1 MRVEVVYALPLKQDV
16 ISLELPAGAT
26 VQQALAASGVL
37 AAHPEL
43 DLRALQVG
51 VWGRPRRLDAPL
63 EDGDRVEVY
72 RPLQIDPKEI
82 RRRRAARRRAAR
94 DS

>member
-16 ISLELPAGAT
+16 IPLELPAGAT
-26 VQQALAASGVL
+26 VHQALAASGLL

-43 DLRALQVG
+43 DLGVLQVG
-51 VWGRPRRLDAPL
+51 VWGRPRALDAPL
-63 EDGDRVEVY
+63 EDGDRVELY

-82 RRRRAARRRAAR
+82 RRRRAGRKR
-94 DS
+94 